1 MGVVDYDWTSWSLIL
16 LMILFLLILLITFWG
31 KVVDKSWSVPNYLM
45 VVPPDRDAPMMKAVP
60 GIFEM
65 SL

>member
-1 MGVVDYDWTSWSLIL
+1 MGVVDYDWDLEGVDFVEDFVFVNFVDYL
-16 LMILFLLILLITFWG
+16 LG
-31 KVVDKSWSVPNYLM
+31 QSVDKSWSVPDYLI